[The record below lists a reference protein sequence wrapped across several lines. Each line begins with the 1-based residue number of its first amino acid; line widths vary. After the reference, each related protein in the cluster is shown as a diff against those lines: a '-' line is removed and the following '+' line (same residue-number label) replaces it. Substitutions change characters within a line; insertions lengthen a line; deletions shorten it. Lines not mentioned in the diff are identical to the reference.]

1 MQGGLPSF
9 MAWRSL
15 TMSPLSSRLCKMHPL
30 LLPAF
35 LQVSKSLC
43 GAYKRSRV
51 LKCNIVLCIQKLT
64 SRNQGSQSWFSRV
77 ISVFFIFPSCRRVG
91 ESDCSDGEEDFYYT
105 EIRLNTDS
113 VADGLSSLSPVSPSL
128 ASPPSFP
135 TRDVSRPETSCAKT
149 ETKVM
154 TPLSR
159 SAPTN
164 LYLVHTDHAYQ
175 VKWWQWSHLCPNL
188 TNRVSLDKVG

>member
-1 MQGGLPSF
+1 
-9 MAWRSL
+9 
-15 TMSPLSSRLCKMHPL
+15 MS
-30 LLPAF
+30 
-35 LQVSKSLC
+35 Q
-43 GAYKRSRV
+43 Y
-51 LKCNIVLCIQKLT
+51 
-64 SRNQGSQSWFSRV
+64 
-77 ISVFFIFPSCRRVG
+77 RRVG
-91 ESDCSDGEEDFYYT
+91 ESDYSDGEEDFYYT

-135 TRDVSRPETSCAKT
+135 TQDAIRPETSCAKT
-149 ETKVM
+149 ETKLM

-175 VKWWQWSHLCPNL
+175 VTRVRGSSTAYTDSIHVE
-188 TNRVSLDKVG
+188 TNV